1 MPGAPP
7 YPAAP
12 TDPPRPVRRTGS
24 SYPRVLAATVIWAA
38 VHLALVALVPDLV
51 SPARF
56 AAGLVLTTLL
66 AALAGW
72 WWARRR
78 PWPFWLLVLTVAP
91 LFWVL
96 RAVVALSLG

>member
-7 YPAAP
+7 YPATS
-12 TDPPRPVRRTGS
+12 TDPPRPARRTGS
-24 SYPRVLAATVIWAA
+24 SYPRVLAAAAVWAA
-38 VHLALVALVPDLV
+38 VHLVLVALDPDLGP
-51 SPARF
+51 PARF

-72 WWARRR
+72 CWARRR
-78 PWPFWLLVLTVAP
+78 PWSFWLLVLAVAP

-96 RAVVALSLG
+96 RAVVALPLG